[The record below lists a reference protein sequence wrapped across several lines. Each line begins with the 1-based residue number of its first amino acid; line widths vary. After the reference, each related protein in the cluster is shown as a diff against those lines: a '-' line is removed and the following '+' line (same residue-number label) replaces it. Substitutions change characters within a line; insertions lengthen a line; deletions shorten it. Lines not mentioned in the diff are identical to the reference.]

1 MSKRARHDPPVQ
13 FKCMIP
19 ASLKRDI
26 DLLLM
31 DPTRGQ
37 IKYGSLAALVTRLLR
52 AWVNRQVKRKQMEQG
67 VENA

>member
-1 MSKRARHDPPVQ
+1 
-13 FKCMIP
+13 MIP

-37 IKYGSLAALVTRLLR
+37 IKYGSLAVLVTRLLR